1 MIRFRTE
8 DREVGVRVVG
18 SVSASVGKSQRRRR
32 EDRRDVNSQ
41 WQEWRQAPVVE
52 RFLNVGVKKN
62 SF

>member
-41 WQEWRQAPVVE
+41 
-52 RFLNVGVKKN
+52 
-62 SF
+62 